1 MRRRLWVLL
10 LALPVLLLI
19 GDVVYWR
26 FAVRQ
31 LQAGY
36 QAWIH
41 QRQAAGWKTTVG
53 QTAEGGWPLSAT
65 LTITGLALQGGA
77 PDIIEGVRWSAD
89 RITLR
94 SDLWH
99 PTALVISV
107 AGEQRLGVGPGP
119 DLPVTADRL
128 DATLGLHLGEV
139 PHAVDLVARNLRAGP
154 GDPAN
159 TLTVGLLQTHV
170 TLDPSPAQDHPSA
183 AFSVSAEAIGLPQAV
198 KWPLGPILSSFTI
211 DGSLIGAMPLGHGLT
226 QAATAWRDAGGSLE
240 IQHLAL
246 GWGPLGLTASA
257 TLALD
262 DQLQPM
268 GAGTSRIIGY
278 AATLDALAKNGV
290 LSRSAV
296 VAAKAVLSLL
306 AGSPDDNA
314 PSEVDVP
321 LTLQYRTLSMR
332 QVPLV
337 RLPELDWPTP

>member
-1 MRRRLWVLL
+1 
-10 LALPVLLLI
+10 VLLLI

-31 LQAGY
+31 LHVGFQT
-36 QAWIH
+36 WMD
-41 QRQAAGWKTTVG
+41 QRHAAGWKTSVG
-53 QTAEGGWPLSAT
+53 QTSEGGWPLAAT
-65 LTITGLALQGGA
+65 LTITGLTLQGGSPA
-77 PDIIEGVRWSAD
+77 IIEGIGWSAD
-89 RITLR
+89 RIVLR
-94 SDLWH
+94 TDLWH
-99 PTALVISV
+99 PTALEI
-107 AGEQRLGVGPGP
+107 AIEGEQRLRLGGGPE
-119 DLPVTADRL
+119 LPMTADRL
-128 DATLGLHLGEV
+128 DATVGLRLGALPRGI
-139 PHAVDLVARNLRAGP
+139 DLVARNLRAGD
-154 GDPAN
+154 GTPAG
-159 TLTVGLLQTHV
+159 TLTIGLLQTHT
-170 TLDPSPAQDHPSA
+170 TLEPSAGQDHPSA
-183 AFSVSAEAIGLPQAV
+183 AFSISAEAIGLPQAI

-211 DGSLIGAMPLGHGLT
+211 DGALIGALPLGHGLT
-226 QAATAWRDAGGSLE
+226 EAATAWRDGGGSLE

-268 GAGTSRIIGY
+268 GAGTSHIIGY
-278 AATLDALAKNGV
+278 ATTLDALAKNGV

-296 VAAKAVLSLL
+296 IAAKAVLSLL